1 MAQNYSINIAVS
13 NRGGSSGGGAQ
24 KYGSAREM
32 IAQARESQG
41 LRDEHGAKG
50 KIEKGSGPNS
60 SIGKLEKSITLLT
73 KEIKRLH
80 DVMQKGEG
88 PAHGGGG
95 GPAMGGGGGGG
106 GRGARGLG
114 AGAVAQGFSSG
125 MGSGISALGQS
136 IGNIT
141 LMGIPGALISSLGYM
156 WNQVSQVGHAAMS
169 TRQQQLGTAG
179 VAGMQ
184 AGRYSYYTGAE
195 MGQLVKARRTESGVL
210 GERTEERFKSSKEMM
225 ADARIAAISRKI
237 RAPVDE
243 FLRRKGYSGID
254 LTSAPGE
261 LEAKDPMGRVAGYA
275 RTYGLGADV
284 IGKQLGLFDVG
295 SGGKGDVAMNQT
307 LWALAKG
314 GSSTEIPKI
323 MTAIADTMEESV
335 KSGLDASNVGQNLA
349 RQVNMFKA
357 VTPNGRADAAIAITK
372 GSLDVQRQVAQGNWT
387 GFDQF
392 QMAQTAQGMI
402 TGKGADADEV
412 RKRLVQSGALSSEA
426 AKQLSEGKGISGDEI
441 QFATQ
446 SFLAN
451 PANSGAV
458 TKEYFKKNI
467 GLFSGSGQTYTQ
479 NLAQFHKNAQAMLG
493 IKDPTQSKIIFDSIM
508 KEQAPDRL
516 KALEARRTALDE
528 EQRAATAPSGKLI
541 IPHTGLNLSEVGVRA
556 KRMMARTPE
565 EIKREQETIAAEIE
579 QTKKLMA
586 TGSGVSDEMA
596 MKSLNT
602 GGNRATQAQHM
613 DIQKQ
618 NILLSG
624 SADAMVNAV
633 SKVEESSLRL
643 ATSVAALIA
652 GPVETFGN
660 GLSGMVDGINW
671 AVKKMQGSMSSGAKG
686 SR

>member
-13 NRGGSSGGGAQ
+13 NRGGSSSGAGAS
-24 KYGSAREM
+24 KYSSAREM
-32 IAQARESQG
+32 IAQAREAQG
-41 LRDEHGAKG
+41 MRDEHGAKG
-50 KIEKGSGPNS
+50 KVEKGSGPNS
-60 SIGKLEKSITLLT
+60 SIGKLDKSINLLT

-80 DVMQKGEG
+80 DVMHKGEG
-88 PAHGGGG
+88 PASGGGTGGGG
-95 GPAMGGGGGGG
+95 SGGGG
-106 GRGARGLG
+106 GRGGGPGARG
-114 AGAVAQGFSSG
+114 VAQGFSSG
-125 MGSGISALGQS
+125 MGAGISALGQS

-141 LMGIPGALISSLGYM
+141 FMGIPGALISSLGYM
-156 WNQVSQVGHAAMS
+156 WNQVSQVGHAAAGL
-169 TRQQQLGTAG
+169 RQQQLGTAG
-179 VAGMQ
+179 VAGIQ
-184 AGRYSYYTGAE
+184 FGDYSYYTGAE
-195 MGQLVKARRTESGVL
+195 MGQLVKARRTEAGML
-210 GERTEERFKSSKEMM
+210 GERTDERFKSSKEMM
-225 ADARIAAISRKI
+225 AEARIAAIARKV
-237 RAPVDE
+237 RAPVDD
-243 FLRRKGYSGID
+243 FLRREGYSEVD
-254 LTSAPGE
+254 LSGVPAAV
-261 LEAKDPMGRVAGYA
+261 EAKDPMGRVGAYA
-275 RTYGLGADV
+275 RTYGIGADT

-372 GSLDVQRQVAQGNWT
+372 GSLDVQRQVAQGSWT

-402 TGKGADADEV
+402 TGKGADADEI

-441 QFATQ
+441 QYATQ

-451 PANSGAV
+451 PANSGEV
-458 TKEYFKKNI
+458 TKAYFKKNI

-508 KEQAPDRL
+508 KDQAPDRL
-516 KALEARRTALDE
+516 KTLEARSKALDE
-528 EQRAATAPSGKLI
+528 ESKAATAPSGKLI

-556 KRMMARTPE
+556 KRMMARSPE

-596 MKSLNT
+596 MKSLDT
-602 GGNRATQAQHM
+602 GGNRATQAQQM

-633 SKVEESSLRL
+633 SKVEESTLKL

-652 GPVETFGN
+652 GPVETFGS

-671 AVKKMQGSMSSGAKG
+671 AVKKLHSTMGSGAKG